1 MFRERYYFDRNTLRF
16 EKVKKPLKRK
26 LRDGLIYFTIL
37 SLIAI
42 GFRIVYDEHFTST
55 KLKRMAEKNEMLKAG
70 YSLLNN
76 EILQAEKLL
85 TGIQIRDDKV
95 YRSVF
100 NMDPIPGSVREA
112 GFGGSE
118 SYYHLLFSRNAPI
131 VTNTAKKLEKLLTKA
146 RIQSLSL
153 NDLVVLA
160 RKQQQFLSCRPSIQ
174 PISPQ
179 DNFWLTSTFGMRFD
193 PFTKRKK
200 YHHGLDLA
208 GDVGLKIYA
217 TGDGKIVTT
226 HHSNSGY
233 GNEVVIDHGF
243 GYVTRYAHLSKI
255 LVKKGEVVT
264 RGQQI
269 GKLGSTGRSTGPHL
283 HYEVLF
289 NSKPVNPMYYYYE
302 DLSGDEFQKMVAL
315 NEN

>member
-1 MFRERYYFDRNTLRF
+1 MFKERYYFDGNTLRF
-16 EKVKKPLKRK
+16 EKVKKSLKHK

-42 GFRIVYDEHFTST
+42 GFRVMYDEHFTSS
-55 KLKRMAEKNEMLKAG
+55 KLKRIGEKNEMLKAG

-76 EILQAEKLL
+76 EIAKAEKLL
-85 TGIQIRDDKV
+85 TDIQIRDDKV

-100 NMDPIPGSVREA
+100 SMDPIPGSVREA

-118 SYYHLLFSRNAPI
+118 SYHHLLFSRNAPI

-153 NDLVVLA
+153 NDLVILA

-174 PISPQ
+174 PISPS
-179 DNFWLTSTFGMRFD
+179 DKFWLTSAFGLRSD
-193 PFTKRKK
+193 PFTKIRRF
-200 YHHGLDLA
+200 HQGLDLA
-208 GDVGLKIYA
+208 GNIGLNIYA
-217 TGDGKIVTT
+217 TGGGKVVQT
-226 HHSNSGY
+226 HHGSAGY

-243 GYVTRYAHLSKI
+243 GYKTRYAHLYKI
-255 LVKKGEVVT
+255 LVKKGDMVT

-269 GKLGSTGRSTGPHL
+269 GNLGSTGRSTGPHL

-289 NSKPVNPMYYYYE
+289 NSKPVNPIYYYSE
-302 DLSGDEFQKMVAL
+302 DLSGEEFQKMVAI